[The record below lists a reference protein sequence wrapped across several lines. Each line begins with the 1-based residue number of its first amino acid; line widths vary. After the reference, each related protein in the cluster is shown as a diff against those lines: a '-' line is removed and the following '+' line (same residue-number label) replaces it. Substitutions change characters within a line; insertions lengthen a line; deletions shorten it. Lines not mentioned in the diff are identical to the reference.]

1 MEIEAEVQNLNFEQ
15 VTQVSFY
22 FNKYRDV
29 NNYLR
34 IVNQCI
40 DLIELRDT

>member
-1 MEIEAEVQNLNFEQ
+1 MEIEAEFQNLNFEK
-15 VTQVSFY
+15 VTQLSFY
-22 FNKYRDV
+22 FNKYKDV

-34 IVNQCI
+34 TVNYCL

>member
-1 MEIEAEVQNLNFEQ
+1 MEIEAEVQNLNFEK

-34 IVNQCI
+34 IVNHCL